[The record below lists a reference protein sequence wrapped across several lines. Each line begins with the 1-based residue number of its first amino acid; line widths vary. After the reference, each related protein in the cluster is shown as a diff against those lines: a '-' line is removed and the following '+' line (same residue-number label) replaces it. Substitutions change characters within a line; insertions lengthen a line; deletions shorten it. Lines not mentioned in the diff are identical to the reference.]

1 MWGGPMT
8 PLIAFAVA
16 AVLVVAYLAWP
27 LFRRTPPELAKDVA
41 PSPNEPSEPVT
52 EKVAADEAIT
62 AKPPPPVA
70 KPEPEP
76 EPEEV
81 EIVPSPVPEPV
92 RASALPT
99 PLPEAAPEAPR
110 PSSRPTPAPA
120 AAPAPAI
127 APLAT
132 STHTPTPI
140 PIPIPTPIAAP
151 TPLAPSP
158 TPAPAPS
165 PSPSDRAALEASDPQ
180 HRSARKLARLA
191 VSEVKL
197 YNEKL
202 VTEGLA
208 AGNLYAKLQDPIDQA
223 RALFERRVP
232 ADVRASFDYVHDE
245 LVRQLAGGDPT
256 KLGPGYPGRR
266 GG

>member
-1 MWGGPMT
+1 VWGGPMT

-27 LFRRTPPELAKDVA
+27 LFRRSSPELAKNVA
-41 PSPNEPSEPVT
+41 RAPNEPSEPVT
-52 EKVAADEAIT
+52 EIVAADEAIT
-62 AKPPPPVA
+62 AKPPPPVP
-70 KPEPEP
+70 KPEP

-81 EIVPSPVPEPV
+81 EIVPTPVPEPV

-99 PLPEAAPEAPR
+99 PLPEAATEAPR
-110 PSSRPTPAPA
+110 QSSRPTPAPVA
-120 AAPAPAI
+120 GSAPRPIATPIPIPSPA
-127 APLAT
+127 
-132 STHTPTPI
+132 PTPI
-140 PIPIPTPIAAP
+140 PIATPIATP
-151 TPLAPSP
+151 TALAASP
-158 TPAPAPS
+158 TPAPAPP
-165 PSPSDRAALEASDPQ
+165 PSPPADRAALEASDPQ

-208 AGNLYAKLQDPIDQA
+208 AGNLYARLQDPIDQA

-245 LVRQLAGGDPT
+245 LVRQLAGGDAS

-266 GG
+266 DG